1 MIPVHIPGCLTSHRG
16 FAVWADAALWS
27 AGCGGHPYIRL
38 EDGQWMVH
46 YVFVLVV
53 MDGDV

>member
-1 MIPVHIPGCLTSHRG
+1 MHIPGCLTSHRG
-16 FAVWADAALWS
+16 FSVWADAALWS

-46 YVFVLVV
+46 YVFALVV
-53 MDGDV
+53 MDGDT